1 MKLKKHSIAIPLFFI
16 KHGKVGGVEE
26 MAYNLIKGLCVNS
39 EVALFIHNE
48 EDLSKNFLSF
58 CRENNIKI
66 FKQKKIFNR
75 FFSELTF
82 PLLHYKKSFSLLL
95 HMNYFM
101 TPFSYLMS
109 KKVFTIIHDLQYL
122 HFPENFSLIK
132 RLWLFFCHN
141 ISLLFSTKVIAISDF
156 VLNDIKEKYFFIP
169 FKRIFRLYNSV
180 DFSDVDSEENT
191 ISFKEPFLLCIST
204 YHKHKNIKVLIQA
217 FLNSNLSKSHKLVLV
232 GQSSRKLFESHI
244 RDDHLSLTYNEN
256 IIFTGYITELEKKMY
271 IKNCEIFCFPSL
283 FEGFGIPIIEALS
296 FRKPVLCSDIP
307 VLREISLDSCTFIE
321 DPKNVTKW
329 IEAFNNLDS
338 CKSKVL
344 KDSNKLLAK
353 YNKETIAKE
362 LLVEI

>member
-1 MKLKKHSIAIPLFFI
+1 MKLKKRSIAIPLFFI
-16 KHGKVGGVEE
+16 KHGKVGGAEE
-26 MAYNLIKGLCVNS
+26 MAYNLIEGLCVNS

-58 CRENNIKI
+58 CRENKIKI

-132 RLWLFFCHN
+132 RLWLFICHN
-141 ISLLFSTKVIAISDF
+141 VSMLFSTKVIAISDY
-156 VLNDIKEKYFFIP
+156 VLNDIKEKYFYIP

-180 DFSDVDSEENT
+180 DFSEVDLEENT
-191 ISFKEPFLLCIST
+191 ISFKEPFLLCIAAN
-204 YHKHKNIKVLIQA
+204 YKHKNIKVLIRA

-232 GQSSRKLFESHI
+232 GQSSKKLVGSHV
-244 RDDHLSLTYNEN
+244 RDDNLSSTEDEN
-256 IIFTGYITELEKKMY
+256 IIFTGYISELEKKMY
-271 IKNCEIFCFPSL
+271 LKNCEIFCFPSL
-283 FEGFGIPIIEALS
+283 FEGFGMPIIEALS
-296 FRKPVLCSDIP
+296 FKKPVLCSDIP
-307 VLREISLDSCTFIE
+307 VLREISLDSCTFID
-321 DPKNVTKW
+321 DPKNVTSW
-329 IEAFNNLDS
+329 IEAFNNLNL

-344 KDSNKLLAK
+344 KDTDKLLAK
-353 YNKETIAKE
+353 YDKETIAKE
-362 LLVEI
+362 LLSEI